1 MYDEKSVSIK
11 NLIEHFEKNIFFK
24 DVYLFMIRLKK
35 VSVIKELK
43 LVRDNV

>member
-1 MYDEKSVSIK
+1 MYDEKLVSIK

-24 DVYLFMIRLKK
+24 DVHLFMTRLKK
-35 VSVIKELK
+35 ISVIKELE